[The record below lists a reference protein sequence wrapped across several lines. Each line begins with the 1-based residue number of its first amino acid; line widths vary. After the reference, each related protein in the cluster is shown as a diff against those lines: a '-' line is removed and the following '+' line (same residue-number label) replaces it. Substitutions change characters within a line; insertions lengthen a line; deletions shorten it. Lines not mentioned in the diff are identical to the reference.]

1 MSGATWDFSCPGWEE
16 KLKRGETPIAS
27 LPLNEVEAQC
37 AVDYYNKLRLP
48 DVKGLP
54 ALGDVSG
61 EWFRDI
67 VRAAFG
73 SVFAEPD
80 PENSGIEM
88 HVRHVGELFI
98 LVPKKNSKTTN
109 SAALGIVWLLM
120 NTVPHVDGIIVGPTQ
135 EVAEKCFDQAMNMI
149 RLDPYLERR
158 FKVIEHKKTIIDLE
172 KDETT
177 GQPRRAS
184 LKIKSFDRKVVTGS
198 IPAFAII
205 DELHVMA
212 QSHAASKVIAQI
224 RGGMIT
230 NPESLLVFITTQ
242 SDGSPSGVFKEELDY
257 ARAVRDGR
265 IRTDV
270 RMLPVLYEFP
280 EAVQVSE
287 DKKWRDV
294 KLWPMVLP
302 NLNRSV
308 RLDRLASEYRT
319 AADKGIETEVVWAS
333 QHLNIQIGLG
343 LHTDRWV
350 GADYWQ
356 GSARAGL
363 SLETIKETSD
373 VCVVGIDGGGLDD
386 LLGLAVIGR
395 HAVTKV
401 WQVWCRAYADPV
413 VLGRRKS
420 IAERLRDFEKQGD
433 LVFCENGT
441 DDIAEI
447 AEICADLNAAG
458 LLPDQN
464 AIGLDPEGVAAIIDA
479 LNAEGLSEEHL
490 AAVSQGYKLNAAIKG
505 SPRKLKNRSLV
516 HCGQPLMAWCVEN
529 AKTEMRGNAQ
539 VVTKAI
545 SGAGKIDPLMAMFN
559 AFMLMSW
566 NPEPSSRRYADEYFA
581 ALEGAA

>member
-1 MSGATWDFSCPGWEE
+1 MRYEGWDFSCPEWVE
-16 KLKRGETPIAS
+16 KLERGETPIAD
-27 LPLNEVEAQC
+27 LPLNAAEAQC

-48 DVKGLP
+48 DIKGLP
-54 ALGDVSG
+54 ELGKVSG

-73 SVFAEPD
+73 SVFPEPD
-80 PENSGIEM
+80 PDNEGTIL

-120 NTVPHVDGIIVGPTQ
+120 NTTPNVDGIIVGPTQ
-135 EVAEKCFDQAMNMI
+135 EVAEKCFYQAMNMI

-172 KDETT
+172 KDEIT
-177 GQPRRAS
+177 GKPRRAS

-212 QSHAASKVIAQI
+212 QSNAASKVIAQI

-242 SDGSPSGVFKEELDY
+242 SDGAPSGVFKEELDY
-257 ARAVRDGR
+257 ARGVRDGR

-280 EAVQVSE
+280 EAIQVSD
-287 DKKWRDV
+287 DKKWRDT

-350 GADYWQ
+350 GADFWLK
-356 GSARAGL
+356 AGQEAL
-363 SLETIKETSD
+363 TLDQIIATSE

-386 LLGLAVIGR
+386 LLGLSVIGR
-395 HAVTKV
+395 HAETKV
-401 WQVWCRAYADPV
+401 WQSWGKAYADPI

-420 IAERLRDFEKQGD
+420 IAETLRDFERDGD

-441 DDIAEI
+441 DDIADI
-447 AEICADLNAAG
+447 AEICARLMRAG
-458 LLPDQN
+458 LLPEKN
-464 AIGLDPEGVAAIIDA
+464 AIGLDPEGVSAIIDA
-479 LNAEGLSEEHL
+479 LIAAGLSEDHL

-505 SPRKLKNRSLV
+505 APRKLKSGTLV
-516 HCGQPLMAWCVEN
+516 HCAQPLMSWCVAN

-539 VVTKAI
+539 VVTKQI
-545 SGAGKIDPLMAMFN
+545 SGAGKIDPLMALFN
-559 AFMLMSW
+559 GFMLMSW
-566 NPEPSSRRYADEYFA
+566 NPEAQGTSYLESSEMVV
-581 ALEGAA
+581 L

>member
-1 MSGATWDFSCPGWEE
+1 MSFEAWDFSCPDWEE
-16 KLKRGETPIAS
+16 KLRRGETPIAA
-27 LPLNEVEAQC
+27 LPLNEIEAQC

-54 ALGDVSG
+54 ELGKVSG

-73 SVFAEPD
+73 SVFPVPD
-80 PENSGIEM
+80 IENEGETL
-88 HVRHVGELFI
+88 HVRQVGELFL
-98 LVPKKNSKTTN
+98 LVPKKNSKTTG
-109 SAALGIVWLLM
+109 SAALGLVWLLM
-120 NTVPHVDGIIVGPTQ
+120 NTTPNVDGIIVGPTQ
-135 EVAEKCFDQAMNMI
+135 EVAEKCFEQAANMI
-149 RLDPYLERR
+149 RLDPYLVKR
-158 FKVIEHKKTIIDLE
+158 FKVVDHKKTIIDLE
-172 KDETT
+172 KDDVT

-242 SDGSPSGVFKEELDY
+242 SDGAPAGVFKEELDY

-265 IRTDV
+265 IKTDV
-270 RMLPVLYEFP
+270 RLLPVLYEFP
-280 EAVQVSE
+280 ETIQVSE
-287 DKKWRDV
+287 DKKWRDT
-294 KLWPMVLP
+294 KIWPMVLP
-302 NLNRSV
+302 NLNKSV

-319 AADKGIETEVVWAS
+319 AADKGVESEIVWAS

-343 LHTDRWV
+343 LHNDRWV
-350 GADYWQ
+350 GADFWLK
-356 GSARAGL
+356 AGRQDMTL
-363 SLETIKETSD
+363 QTIMDTSE

-386 LLGLAVIGR
+386 LLGLSVIGR
-395 HAVTKV
+395 HEITKT
-401 WQVWCRAYADPV
+401 WQVWCKAWADPV

-420 IAERLRDFEKQGD
+420 VAETLRDFEKDGD

-447 AEICADLNAAG
+447 ATICADLNAAG
-458 LLPDQN
+458 LLPEKN

-479 LNAEGLSEEHL
+479 IIAEDLHEDQL

-505 SPRKLKNRSLV
+505 APRKLKSGSLL
-516 HCGQPLMAWCVEN
+516 HCAQPMMNWCVGN

-539 VVTKAI
+539 VVTKQI

-566 NPEPSSRRYADEYFA
+566 NPTAQGVSYLQTSDMVAV
-581 ALEGAA
+581 

>member
-1 MSGATWDFSCPGWEE
+1 MSFARWDFSCPDWEE
-16 KLKRGETPIAS
+16 RLKRGETPIS
-27 LPLNEVEAQC
+27 NLPLDDVEASC

-48 DVKGLP
+48 DVKGTPELR
-54 ALGDVSG
+54 DVSG

-73 SVFAEPD
+73 SVCLVPD
-80 PENSGIEM
+80 PESPGGQMFE
-88 HVRHVGELFI
+88 RQVGELFI

-120 NTVPHVDGIIVGPTQ
+120 NTTPNVDGIIVGPTQ
-135 EVAEKCFDQAMNMI
+135 EVADKCFDQAMNMI

-172 KDETT
+172 KDDAT
-177 GQPRRAS
+177 GKPRRAN

-205 DELHVMA
+205 DELHVMS
-212 QSHAASKVIAQI
+212 QSHMASKVIAQI

-242 SDGSPSGVFKEELDY
+242 SDGTPAGVFKEELDY
-257 ARAVRDGR
+257 ARGVRDGR
-265 IRTDV
+265 IATDV

-280 EAVQVSE
+280 ESVQVSE
-287 DKKWRDV
+287 DKTWRDT

-302 NLNRSV
+302 NLNKSV

-319 AADKGIETEVVWAS
+319 ASDKGLETEVVWAS

-343 LHTDRWV
+343 LHTDRWL
-350 GADYWQ
+350 GADYWLRSHDQ
-356 GSARAGL
+356 AL
-363 SLETIKETSD
+363 SFDRLLETSE

-386 LLGLAVIGR
+386 LLGFGVLGR
-395 HAVTKV
+395 HRETKV
-401 WQVWCRAYADPV
+401 WQHWGRAWADRQ

-433 LVFCENGT
+433 LVFCDNGI
-441 DDIAEI
+441 DDVAEI
-447 AEICADLNAAG
+447 ADLCSTLNEAG
-458 LLPDQN
+458 LLPEKN
-464 AIGLDPEGVAAIIDA
+464 AIGLDPEGVAAIIDE
-479 LNAEGLSEEHL
+479 LIGVGITEDQL

-505 SPRKLKNRSLV
+505 TPRKLKNETLV

-539 VVTKAI
+539 VVTKQI
-545 SGAGKIDPLMAMFN
+545 SGAGKIDPLMALFN
-559 AFMLMSW
+559 AVQLMSW
-566 NPEPSSRRYADEYFA
+566 NPVCANQSYLANSELAVV
-581 ALEGAA
+581 